1 MEELLKALSQ
11 IGKLKDLPRAGWMR
25 EQVPHPESVADH
37 SFRAMVLAL
46 VLGPQLGVDVGKV
59 LRLLLV
65 HDLAESD
72 PTVGDIT
79 PFDGVAPEEKHRRE
93 LAAMEQLCSALP
105 DGEEVLSLWREY
117 DEGTSPEAS
126 VAKQLDA
133 LEMALQATEY
143 EQRYGKGLKGFL
155 ESARRKIRH
164 PVLVQILERL
174 SSRRT
179 GSVDRRSEK

>member
-11 IGKLKDLPRAGWMR
+11 IGQLKDLPRAGWVR

-46 VLGPQLGVDVGKV
+46 VLAPQLGVDVGRV

-93 LAAMEQLCSALP
+93 STAMERLCAALP
-105 DGEEVLSLWREY
+105 GGEEVLNLWREY
-117 DEGTSPEAS
+117 NDGTSAEAS
-126 VAKQLDA
+126 IAKQLDA

-143 EQRYGKGLKGFL
+143 ERRHGKELVGFL
-155 ESARRKIRH
+155 ESAWRKIQH
-164 PVLVQILERL
+164 PLLVQILTAL
-174 SSRRT
+174 
-179 GSVDRRSEK
+179 RS

>member
-11 IGKLKDLPRAGWMR
+11 IGNLKDLPRAGWVR

-37 SFRAMVLAL
+37 SFRALMLAL
-46 VLGPQLGVDVGKV
+46 VLGPQLGIDVGTV

-79 PFDGVAPEEKHRRE
+79 PFDGITEEEKHRRE
-93 LAAMEQLCSALP
+93 SSAMERLCAALP
-105 DGEEVLSLWREY
+105 GGEEVLNLWREY
-117 DEGTSPEAS
+117 NEGTSVEALI
-126 VAKQLDA
+126 AKQLDA

-143 EQRYGKGLKGFL
+143 EQRYGKALGGFL
-155 ESARRKIRH
+155 ESARKKIRH
-164 PVLVQILERL
+164 PLLVQILERL
-174 SSRRT
+174 
-179 GSVDRRSEK
+179 GGPDE

>member
-1 MEELLKALSQ
+1 MEELLKALTQ
-11 IGKLKDLPRAGWMR
+11 IGNLKVLPRAGWVR

-37 SFRAMVLAL
+37 SFRSMVLAL

-79 PFDGVAPEEKHRRE
+79 PCDGVAPEEKHRRE
-93 LAAMEQLCSALP
+93 SEAMERLCAAFPS
-105 DGEEVLSLWREY
+105 GEQVLSLWREY
-117 DEGTSPEAS
+117 EEGASPEAS
-126 VAKQLDA
+126 AAKQLDA

-143 EQRYGKGLKGFL
+143 EKRHGKELECFL
-155 ESARRKIRH
+155 ESARGKIQH
-164 PVLVQILERL
+164 PFLLQLL
-174 SSRRT
+174 DSF
-179 GSVDRRSEK
+179 RS

>member
-11 IGKLKDLPRAGWMR
+11 IGNLKELPRAGWVR

-37 SFRAMVLAL
+37 SFRAMLLAL
-46 VLGPQLGVDVGKV
+46 VLGPQVGVDVGKI

-72 PTVGDIT
+72 PVVGDIT
-79 PFDGVAPEEKHRRE
+79 PFDGVAPQEKARRE
-93 LAAMEQLCSALP
+93 SAAMERLCSALP
-105 DGEEVLSLWREY
+105 NGEDVLSLWREY
-117 DEGTSPEAS
+117 SEATSPEAS

-143 EQRYGKGLKGFL
+143 EERYGKPLSGFL

-164 PVLVQILERL
+164 PVLVQILQRL
-174 SSRRT
+174 
-179 GSVDRRSEK
+179 DRADG

>member
-11 IGKLKDLPRAGWMR
+11 IGYLKDVPRAGWVR

-46 VLGPQLGVDVGKV
+46 VLGPQLGVDVGRV

-79 PFDGVAPEEKHRRE
+79 PFDGVAEEEKHRRE
-93 LAAMEQLCSALP
+93 SAAMARLCAALP
-105 DGEEVLSLWREY
+105 NGEDVLSLWREY
-117 DEGTSPEAS
+117 AAGTSPEAS

-143 EQRYGKGLKGFL
+143 EQRYGKRLREFM
-155 ESARRKIRH
+155 ESAKRKIRH
-164 PVLVQILERL
+164 PVLVPIFERLERPD
-174 SSRRT
+174 
-179 GSVDRRSEK
+179 G